1 VRTLRIALDA
11 TPLLGLPTGVG
22 AFTAGVLTS
31 LADRDDVE
39 IAAYALTWRGRGTL
53 PGAVPPGVRVVDRPM
68 PARPLR
74 SLWRRAD
81 TPRVERW
88 TGTVDVVHGTN
99 FVVPPARAAEIVTVH
114 DLTALRFPELCDR
127 QTLAFPQLI
136 RRALRRGAWIHAPS
150 AHVAAEVREAF
161 AVPTDRVVV
170 VHEGV
175 PAVDAAPAG
184 AGQRL
189 AGADRYVLA
198 LGTIEP
204 RKDHAGLLAAFEA
217 VAARDGD
224 LRLVLAGG
232 RGWGVEAFD
241 AALARS
247 PVRDRVVLLGYVD
260 ASHRAALLR
269 DAAVLAFPSR
279 YEGFGLPPLEAMSV
293 GVPVVATAAGALPE
307 VLGDAAILVPPG
319 DRDALA
325 EALSS
330 ALHDDGR
337 RQRLVRAGAAQAAR
351 YSWDACAEGLV
362 AVYRAAVAQRKSGG

>member
-31 LADRDDVE
+31 LADRDDVD
-39 IAAYALTWRGRGTL
+39 IAAYALSWRGRGTL
-53 PGAVPPGVRVVDRPM
+53 PSVLPSGVRVIDRPM

-74 SLWRRAD
+74 ALWRRAD
-81 TPRVERW
+81 IPRVETW
-88 TGTVDVVHGTN
+88 TGPVDVVHGTN

-114 DLTALRFPELCDR
+114 DLTTLRFPELCDR
-127 QTLAFPQLI
+127 QTVAFPQLI
-136 RRALRRGAWIHAPS
+136 RRALSRGAWVHAVS
-150 AHVAAEVREAF
+150 EHVAGEVREAF
-161 AVPTDRVVV
+161 AVAPDRVVV
-170 VHEGV
+170 VPEGV
-175 PAVDAAPAG
+175 PPIVASNPGAGHLVAG
-184 AGQRL
+184 AN
-189 AGADRYVLA
+189 RYVLA

-217 VAARDGD
+217 VAAADGD
-224 LRLVLAGG
+224 VRLVLAGAP
-232 RGWGVEAFD
+232 GWGADDFD

-247 PVRDRVVLLGYVD
+247 PVRERVVRLGYVD
-260 ASHRAALLR
+260 AGDRAALLR

-293 GVPVVATAAGALPE
+293 GVPVVATEAGALRE
-307 VLGDAAILVPPG
+307 VLGDAAILVPVG

-325 EALSS
+325 GALSA
-330 ALHDDGR
+330 ALHDDEV
-337 RQRLVRAGAAQAAR
+337 RQRLVRAGSARAAR

-362 AVYRAAVAQRKSGG
+362 ALYRAAVEKRERGG